1 MRRGCRRAELPRQ
14 AGAAILTAMLT
25 VVLVATLAATAL
37 WQQWRGIEIEAA
49 QRTRVQS
56 AWVLTGA
63 LDWARLILREDART
77 GGADHLAE
85 PWAVPLEQARLSTFL
100 AADRSDAL
108 AAEAS
113 QEAFL
118 SGRIIDLQ
126 SRLNVS
132 NLLLD
137 GKVHAPSLLAFRRLF
152 ELLGVSDRELAALVS
167 NLKLAQGDAVAR
179 APAMAASAAPAPA
192 NEPAFATNAPLW
204 PQDLAQLAW
213 LGLSTRSLVLL
224 QPFVT
229 VLPIRTPVNLNTA
242 PVEVVYAC
250 IEAFEMADAHRL
262 VAARTVTHLAT
273 LDDAAKAGGN
283 AAALFDAAQH
293 SVGTRFFEILGR
305 LQVAQDVVV
314 EQTLVQRE
322 GLEVRTLWRRRG
334 NQPVVAA
341 LQ

>member
-1 MRRGCRRAELPRQ
+1 MRRKVRTAASHRQ

-25 VVLVATLAATAL
+25 VVLVTTLAATAL

-63 LDWARLILREDART
+63 LDWARLILREDARK

-85 PWAVPLEQARLSTFL
+85 PWAVPLEEARLSTFL
-100 AADRSDAL
+100 ATDRSDAL

-152 ELLGVSDRELAALVS
+152 ELLGLSDRELAALVS

-179 APAMAASAAPAPA
+179 GPAIAASAAPA
-192 NEPAFATNAPLW
+192 NEPVFATNAPLL
-204 PQDLAQLAW
+204 PQDLAQLTW
-213 LGLSTRSLVLL
+213 LGLSPRSLALL

-229 VLPIRTPVNLNTA
+229 VLPVRTPVNLNTA

-250 IEAFEMADAHRL
+250 IEAFELADAHRL
-262 VAARTVTHLAT
+262 VTARTVTHLTT
-273 LDDAAKAGGN
+273 LDDAAKVGGN
-283 AAALFDAAQH
+283 PAALFDAAQH

-314 EQTLVQRE
+314 ERTLVQRE
-322 GLEVRTLWRRRG
+322 GLEVRALWRRRG
-334 NQPVVAA
+334 QQPVVAT

>member
-1 MRRGCRRAELPRQ
+1 MRRKVRTAASHRQ

-25 VVLVATLAATAL
+25 VVLVTTLAATAL

-49 QRTRVQS
+49 QRTRVPS

-63 LDWARLILREDART
+63 LDWARLILREDARK

-85 PWAVPLEQARLSTFL
+85 PWAVPLEEARLSTFL
-100 AADRSDAL
+100 ATDRSDAL

-152 ELLGVSDRELAALVS
+152 ELLGLSDRELAALVS

-179 APAMAASAAPAPA
+179 GPAIAASAAPA
-192 NEPAFATNAPLW
+192 NEPVFATNAPLL
-204 PQDLAQLAW
+204 PQDLAQVTW
-213 LGLSTRSLVLL
+213 LGLSPRSLALL

-229 VLPIRTPVNLNTA
+229 VLPVRTPVNLNTA

-250 IEAFEMADAHRL
+250 IEAFELADAHRL
-262 VAARTVTHLAT
+262 VTARTVTHLTT
-273 LDDAAKAGGN
+273 LDDAAKVGGN
-283 AAALFDAAQH
+283 PAALFDAAQH

-305 LQVAQDVVV
+305 LQVAQDVVL
-314 EQTLVQRE
+314 ERTLVQRE
-322 GLEVRTLWRRRG
+322 GLEVRVLWRRRG
-334 NQPVVAA
+334 NPPVGAN

>member
-1 MRRGCRRAELPRQ
+1 MRRKVRTAASHRQ

-25 VVLVATLAATAL
+25 VVLVTTLAATAL

-63 LDWARLILREDART
+63 LDWARLILREDARK

-85 PWAVPLEQARLSTFL
+85 PWAVPLEEARLSTFL
-100 AADRSDAL
+100 ATDRSDAL

-152 ELLGVSDRELAALVS
+152 ELLGLSDRELAALVS

-179 APAMAASAAPAPA
+179 GPAIAASAAPA
-192 NEPAFATNAPLW
+192 NEPVFATNAPLL
-204 PQDLAQLAW
+204 PQDLAQLTW
-213 LGLSTRSLVLL
+213 LGLSPRSLALL
-224 QPFVT
+224 QPFVP
-229 VLPIRTPVNLNTA
+229 VLPVRTPVNLNTA

-250 IEAFEMADAHRL
+250 IEAFELADAHRL
-262 VAARTVTHLAT
+262 VTARTVTHLTT
-273 LDDAAKAGGN
+273 LDDAAKVGGN
-283 AAALFDAAQH
+283 PAALFDAAQH

-314 EQTLVQRE
+314 ERTLVQRE
-322 GLEVRTLWRRRG
+322 GLEVRVLWRRRG
-334 NQPVVAA
+334 NPPVGAN

>member
-1 MRRGCRRAELPRQ
+1 MRRGCRRAKLPRQ

-63 LDWARLILREDART
+63 LDWARLILREDARK

-118 SGRIIDLQ
+118 SGRIVDLQ

-167 NLKLAQGDAVAR
+167 NLKLAQGDAAAR
-179 APAMAASAAPAPA
+179 APAMAASATPAPA

-213 LGLSTRSLVLL
+213 LGLSTRSLAVLH
-224 QPFVT
+224 PFVT
-229 VLPIRTPVNLNTA
+229 VLPARTPVNLNTA

-273 LDDAAKAGGN
+273 LDEAAKAGGN

>member
-1 MRRGCRRAELPRQ
+1 MRRGCRRAKLPRQ

-63 LDWARLILREDART
+63 LDWARLILREDARK

-85 PWAVPLEQARLSTFL
+85 PWAVPLEEARLSTFL

-118 SGRIIDLQ
+118 SGRIVDLQ

-167 NLKLAQGDAVAR
+167 NLKLAQGDAVTR

-192 NEPAFATNAPLW
+192 NEPVFATNAPLW

-229 VLPIRTPVNLNTA
+229 VLPVRTPVNLNTA
-242 PVEVVYAC
+242 PVEVVYAS
-250 IEAFEMADAHRL
+250 IEAFELADAHRL

-283 AAALFDAAQH
+283 AAARFDAAQH
-293 SVGTRFFEILGR
+293 SVATRFFEIIGR
-305 LQVAQDVVV
+305 LQVGQDVVV

-322 GLEVRTLWRRRG
+322 GLEVRILWRRRG
-334 NQPVVAA
+334 NSLVVAT

>member
-1 MRRGCRRAELPRQ
+1 
-14 AGAAILTAMLT
+14 
-25 VVLVATLAATAL
+25 
-37 WQQWRGIEIEAA
+37 
-49 QRTRVQS
+49 
-56 AWVLTGA
+56 
-63 LDWARLILREDART
+63 
-77 GGADHLAE
+77 
-85 PWAVPLEQARLSTFL
+85 LEQARLSTFL

-118 SGRIIDLQ
+118 SGRIVDLQ

-273 LDDAAKAGGN
+273 LDEAAKAGGN

>member
-1 MRRGCRRAELPRQ
+1 MRRKVRTAAPHRQ

-25 VVLVATLAATAL
+25 VVLVTTLAATAL

-63 LDWARLILREDART
+63 LDWARLILREDARK

-85 PWAVPLEQARLSTFL
+85 PWAVPLEEARLSTFL
-100 AADRSDAL
+100 ATDRSDAL

-152 ELLGVSDRELAALVS
+152 ELLGLSDLELAALVS

-179 APAMAASAAPAPA
+179 GPAIAASAAPA
-192 NEPAFATNAPLW
+192 NEPVFATNAPLL
-204 PQDLAQLAW
+204 PQDLAQVTW
-213 LGLSTRSLVLL
+213 LGLSPRSLALL

-229 VLPIRTPVNLNTA
+229 VLPVRTPVNLNTA

-250 IEAFEMADAHRL
+250 IEAFELADAHRL
-262 VAARTVTHLAT
+262 VTARTVTHLTT
-273 LDDAAKAGGN
+273 LDDAAKVGGN
-283 AAALFDAAQH
+283 PAALFDAAQH

-314 EQTLVQRE
+314 ERTLVQRE

>member
-1 MRRGCRRAELPRQ
+1 MRRKVRTAASHRQ

-25 VVLVATLAATAL
+25 VVLVTTLAATAL

-63 LDWARLILREDART
+63 LDWARLILREDARK

-85 PWAVPLEQARLSTFL
+85 PWAVPLEEARLSTFL
-100 AADRSDAL
+100 ATDRSDAL

-152 ELLGVSDRELAALVS
+152 ELLGLSDRELAALVS

-179 APAMAASAAPAPA
+179 GPAIAASAAPA
-192 NEPAFATNAPLW
+192 NEPVFATNAPLL
-204 PQDLAQLAW
+204 PQDLAQLTW
-213 LGLSTRSLVLL
+213 LGLSPRSLALL

-229 VLPIRTPVNLNTA
+229 VLPVRTPVNLNTA

-250 IEAFEMADAHRL
+250 IEAFELADAHRL
-262 VAARTVTHLAT
+262 VTARTVTHLTT
-273 LDDAAKAGGN
+273 LDDAAKVGGN
-283 AAALFDAAQH
+283 PAALFDAAQH

-314 EQTLVQRE
+314 ERTLVQRE
-322 GLEVRTLWRRRG
+322 GLEVRVQWRRRG
-334 NQPVVAA
+334 NPPVGAN

>member
-1 MRRGCRRAELPRQ
+1 MRRKVRTAASHRQ

-25 VVLVATLAATAL
+25 VVLVTTLAATAL

-63 LDWARLILREDART
+63 LDWARLILREDARK

-85 PWAVPLEQARLSTFL
+85 PWAVPLEEARLSTFL
-100 AADRSDAL
+100 ATDRSDAL

-152 ELLGVSDRELAALVS
+152 ELLGLSDRELAALVS

-179 APAMAASAAPAPA
+179 GPAIAASAAPPH
-192 NEPAFATNAPLW
+192 EPVFATNAPLL

-213 LGLSTRSLVLL
+213 LGLSPRSLALL

-229 VLPIRTPVNLNTA
+229 VLPVRTPVNLNTA

-250 IEAFEMADAHRL
+250 IEAFELADAHRL
-262 VAARTVTHLAT
+262 VTARTVTHLTT
-273 LDDAAKAGGN
+273 LDDAAKVGGN
-283 AAALFDAAQH
+283 PAALFDAAQH

-314 EQTLVQRE
+314 ERTLVQRE
-322 GLEVRTLWRRRG
+322 GLEVRVLWRRRG
-334 NQPVVAA
+334 NPPVGAN

>member
-1 MRRGCRRAELPRQ
+1 MRRKVRTAASHRQ

-25 VVLVATLAATAL
+25 VVLVTTLAATAL

-63 LDWARLILREDART
+63 LDWARLILREDARK

-85 PWAVPLEQARLSTFL
+85 PWAVPLEEARLSTFL
-100 AADRSDAL
+100 ATDRSDAL

-152 ELLGVSDRELAALVS
+152 ELLGLSDRELAALVS

-179 APAMAASAAPAPA
+179 GPAIAASAAPA
-192 NEPAFATNAPLW
+192 NEPVFATNAPLL
-204 PQDLAQLAW
+204 PQDLAQLTW
-213 LGLSTRSLVLL
+213 LGLSPRSLALL

-229 VLPIRTPVNLNTA
+229 VLPVRTPVNLNTA

-250 IEAFEMADAHRL
+250 IEAFELADAHRL
-262 VAARTVTHLAT
+262 VTARTVTHLTT
-273 LDDAAKAGGN
+273 LDDAAKVGGN
-283 AAALFDAAQH
+283 PAALFDAAQH

-305 LQVAQDVVV
+305 LQVAQDVVL
-314 EQTLVQRE
+314 ERTLVQRE
-322 GLEVRTLWRRRG
+322 GLEVRVLWRRRG
-334 NQPVVAA
+334 NPPVGAN

>member
-1 MRRGCRRAELPRQ
+1 MRRKVRTAASHRQ

-25 VVLVATLAATAL
+25 VVLVTTLAATAL

-63 LDWARLILREDART
+63 LDWARLILREDARK

-85 PWAVPLEQARLSTFL
+85 PWAVPLEEARLSTFL
-100 AADRSDAL
+100 ATDRSDAL

-152 ELLGVSDRELAALVS
+152 ELLGLSDLELAALVS

-179 APAMAASAAPAPA
+179 GPAIAASAAPA
-192 NEPAFATNAPLW
+192 NEPVFATNAPLL
-204 PQDLAQLAW
+204 PQDLAQLTW
-213 LGLSTRSLVLL
+213 LGLSPRSLALL

-229 VLPIRTPVNLNTA
+229 VLPVRTPVNLNTA

-250 IEAFEMADAHRL
+250 IEAFELADAHRL
-262 VAARTVTHLAT
+262 VTARTVTHLTT
-273 LDDAAKAGGN
+273 LDDAAKVGGN
-283 AAALFDAAQH
+283 PAALFDAAQH

-305 LQVAQDVVV
+305 LQVAQDVVL
-314 EQTLVQRE
+314 ERTLVQRE
-322 GLEVRTLWRRRG
+322 GLEVRVLWRRRG
-334 NQPVVAA
+334 NPPVGAN

>member
-1 MRRGCRRAELPRQ
+1 MRRKVRTAASHRQ

-25 VVLVATLAATAL
+25 VVLVTTLAATAL

-63 LDWARLILREDART
+63 LDWARLILREDARK

-85 PWAVPLEQARLSTFL
+85 PWAVPLEEARLSTFL
-100 AADRSDAL
+100 ATDRSDAL

-152 ELLGVSDRELAALVS
+152 ELLGLSDRELAALVS

-179 APAMAASAAPAPA
+179 GPAIAASAAPA
-192 NEPAFATNAPLW
+192 NEPVFATNAPLL
-204 PQDLAQLAW
+204 PQDLAQLTW
-213 LGLSTRSLVLL
+213 LGLSPRSLALL

-229 VLPIRTPVNLNTA
+229 VLPVRTPVNLNTA

-250 IEAFEMADAHRL
+250 IEAFELADAHRL
-262 VAARTVTHLAT
+262 VTARTVAHLTT
-273 LDDAAKAGGN
+273 LDDAAKVGGN
-283 AAALFDAAQH
+283 PAALFDAAQH

-314 EQTLVQRE
+314 ERTLVQRE
-322 GLEVRTLWRRRG
+322 GLEVRALWRRRG
-334 NQPVVAA
+334 QQPVVAT

>member
-1 MRRGCRRAELPRQ
+1 MRRGCRTAASHRQ

-25 VVLVATLAATAL
+25 VVLVTTLAATAL

-63 LDWARLILREDART
+63 LDWARLILREDARK

-85 PWAVPLEQARLSTFL
+85 PWAVPLEEARLSTFL
-100 AADRSDAL
+100 ATDRSDAL

-152 ELLGVSDRELAALVS
+152 ELLGLSDRELAALVS

-179 APAMAASAAPAPA
+179 GPAIAASAAPPH
-192 NEPAFATNAPLW
+192 EPVFATNAPLL
-204 PQDLAQLAW
+204 PQDLAQLTW
-213 LGLSTRSLVLL
+213 LGLSPRSLALL

-229 VLPIRTPVNLNTA
+229 VLPVRTPVNLNTA

-250 IEAFEMADAHRL
+250 IEAFELADAHRL
-262 VAARTVTHLAT
+262 VTARTVTHLTT
-273 LDDAAKAGGN
+273 LDDAAKVGGN
-283 AAALFDAAQH
+283 PAALFDAAQH

-314 EQTLVQRE
+314 ERTLVQRE
-322 GLEVRTLWRRRG
+322 GLEVRVLWRRRG
-334 NQPVVAA
+334 NPPVGAN

>member
-63 LDWARLILREDART
+63 LDWARLILREDARK

-118 SGRIIDLQ
+118 SGRIVDLQ

-213 LGLSTRSLVLL
+213 LGLSARSLVLL

-273 LDDAAKAGGN
+273 LDEAAKAGGN

-293 SVGTRFFEILGR
+293 SVGTRFFEIIGR

-314 EQTLVQRE
+314 ERTLVQRE

-334 NQPVVAA
+334 HQPVVAA

>member
-1 MRRGCRRAELPRQ
+1 MRRKVRTAASHRQ

-25 VVLVATLAATAL
+25 VVLVTTLAATAL

-63 LDWARLILREDART
+63 LDWARLILREDARK

-85 PWAVPLEQARLSTFL
+85 PWAVPLEEARLSTFL
-100 AADRSDAL
+100 ATDRSDAL

-152 ELLGVSDRELAALVS
+152 ELLGLSDRELAALVS

-179 APAMAASAAPAPA
+179 GPAIAASAAPA
-192 NEPAFATNAPLW
+192 NEPVFATNAPLL
-204 PQDLAQLAW
+204 PQDLAQLTW
-213 LGLSTRSLVLL
+213 LGLSPRSLALL

-229 VLPIRTPVNLNTA
+229 VLPVRTPVNLNTA

-250 IEAFEMADAHRL
+250 IEAFELADAHRL
-262 VAARTVTHLAT
+262 VTARTVTHLTT
-273 LDDAAKAGGN
+273 LDDAAKVGGN
-283 AAALFDAAQH
+283 PAALFDAAQH

-314 EQTLVQRE
+314 ERTLVQRE
-322 GLEVRTLWRRRG
+322 GLEVRVLWRRRG
-334 NQPVVAA
+334 NPPVGAN

>member
-1 MRRGCRRAELPRQ
+1 MRRGCRTAASHRQ

-25 VVLVATLAATAL
+25 VVLVTTLAATAL

-63 LDWARLILREDART
+63 LDWARLILREDARK

-85 PWAVPLEQARLSTFL
+85 PWAVPLEEARLSTFL
-100 AADRSDAL
+100 ATDRSDAL

-152 ELLGVSDRELAALVS
+152 ELLGLSDRELAALVS

-179 APAMAASAAPAPA
+179 GPAIAASAAPPH
-192 NEPAFATNAPLW
+192 EPVFATNAPLL

-213 LGLSTRSLVLL
+213 LGLSPRSLALL

-229 VLPIRTPVNLNTA
+229 VLPVRTPVNLNTA

-250 IEAFEMADAHRL
+250 IEAFELADAHRL
-262 VAARTVTHLAT
+262 VTARTVTHLTT
-273 LDDAAKAGGN
+273 LDDAAKVGGN
-283 AAALFDAAQH
+283 PAALFDAAQH

-314 EQTLVQRE
+314 ERTLVQRE
-322 GLEVRTLWRRRG
+322 GLEVRVQWRRRG
-334 NQPVVAA
+334 NPPVGAN